1 MTGLPNARLYAYWRS
16 SASWRVRIALNLKQ
30 IPFAIVPVHLVR
42 NGGEQKSAENRERN
56 PMAQVPTLEWDE
68 PGGQTRRLTQSLAIV
83 QLVDALCVG
92 PALIPDDPF
101 VRARAWEI
109 AEIVNSGIQPLQN
122 TGTLAAVR
130 ELGGD
135 AAKFAHDAIE
145 KGLNALEHLVAA
157 SDTSFC
163 VSDAPC
169 VADLCVV
176 PQMYNA
182 RRFSVDLTPFPRL
195 VAIDAACAKLSAFEL
210 SHPDVQP
217 DAEPS

>member
-1 MTGLPNARLYAYWRS
+1 VSGLPNARLYAYWRS

-30 IPFAIVPVHLVR
+30 VPFTVVPVHLVR

-68 PGGQTRRLTQSLAIV
+68 PGGRTRRLTQSLAIV
-83 QLVDALCVG
+83 QLVDAVCPG
-92 PALIPDDPF
+92 PVLIPDDAWA
-101 VRARAWEI
+101 RARAWEI

-135 AAKFAHDAIE
+135 PAKFAHDAIE
-145 KGLNALEHLVAA
+145 KGLHALERLVSA
-157 SDTSFC
+157 SATSFC
-163 VSDAPC
+163 VGETPS

-195 VAIDAACAKLSAFEL
+195 VAIDAACASLSAFEL
-210 SHPDVQP
+210 AHPDVQP

>member
-1 MTGLPNARLYAYWRS
+1 VTGLPNARLYAYWRS

-30 IPFAIVPVHLVR
+30 IPFTVVPVHLVR

-56 PMAQVPTLEWDE
+56 PMAQVPTLEWDV

-83 QLVDALCVG
+83 QLVDALCPG
-92 PALIPDDPF
+92 PALIPSDPF

-145 KGLNALEHLVAA
+145 KGLHALERLV
-157 SDTSFC
+157 SEGHESSFC
-163 VSDAPC
+163 VGDAPC

-217 DAEPS
+217 DAEV

>member
-30 IPFAIVPVHLVR
+30 IPFAVVPVHLLR
-42 NGGEQKSAENRERN
+42 DGGEQKSPENRARN
-56 PMAQVPTLEWDE
+56 AMAQVPTLEWDE
-68 PGGQTRRLTQSLAIV
+68 PGGHRRRLTQSLAIV
-83 QLVDALCVG
+83 QLVDALCPG
-92 PALIPDDPF
+92 PALLPVDPRE
-101 VRARAWEI
+101 RARAWEI

-135 AAKFAHDAIE
+135 PARFAHDAIE
-145 KGLNALEHLVAA
+145 KGLHALEQLVGE
-157 SDTSFC
+157 STGMFS

-182 RRFSVDLTPFPRL
+182 RRFSVDLAPFPRL
-195 VAIDAACAKLSAFEL
+195 VAIDAACATLSAFEL

-217 DAEPS
+217 DAET